1 MTRVFPTRG
10 RNMSEKVKTGYIFL
24 IKRVC
29 LFLPQSKTIQNKY
42 FSMSFQEYPLDFGAL
57 NEWHAQRLLLLMKNT
72 DSSRKNLEEYKAEA
86 EEMLQQ
92 YCPTPTESRSPSSSK
107 RSRRRREKRR
117 IKGSRGLRKQP
128 RKVSYPSQQIYKR
141 NVNYSKNQIH
151 ITNQDSLKDTTGSMT
166 IVSRSS
172 TLSSGDEYNEFNEEM
187 EPELA
192 IYNEQKTTKS
202 SGPAMHSLQFEL
214 PNDLF
219 LTQELRGTSL
229 CSSPSPSVSNGDETN
244 QMETLNRQPFLYV
257 WENP

>member
-1 MTRVFPTRG
+1 
-10 RNMSEKVKTGYIFL
+10 MS
-24 IKRVC
+24 
-29 LFLPQSKTIQNKY
+29 QSKTITNKY
-42 FSMSFQEYPLDFGAL
+42 SSMAFQEYPLDFDAL

-92 YCPTPTESRSPSSSK
+92 YCPAPTESRSRSSSK
-107 RSRRRREKRR
+107 RSCKRREKRR
-117 IKGSRGLRKQP
+117 IKSSRGLRKQP
-128 RKVSYPSQQIYKR
+128 RKVSYPSQELYKR
-141 NVNYSKNQIH
+141 NVNCSKNQIH

-172 TLSSGDEYNEFNEEM
+172 TLSSGDEFNEEI

-192 IYNEQKTTKS
+192 IYNEQETTK
-202 SGPAMHSLQFEL
+202 GPRPAMHSLQFEL

-244 QMETLNRQPFLYV
+244 QIKTLNRQPFLYV